1 MGRSKNKGTGEIVMK
16 RILITGAD
24 SYIGTSFKNY
34 MQQWDKRC
42 QIDTLDMRDSSW
54 RKRDFFV
61 FFVVYHVA
69 GIAHADVKETTEEQK
84 RLYYKVNTELAVE
97 VAEKSKKGGVDQFIF
112 MSSMIIYSGCKDK
125 IITKNTTPTPLNFY
139 GDSKW
144 QADQLIGA
152 MANDSF
158 KVVILR
164 PPMIYGKGSKGNY
177 PQLAKLAGALPVF
190 PKTTN
195 RRSMLYIDNLC
206 EFVRLM
212 IKYDE
217 SGVFFPQNREYT
229 DTSEMVRM
237 IADAKGHGIFIIPG
251 FKWILKLLMK
261 MPGKV
266 GRLADKAFGDFAY
279 EMSMSEYREDYCIVD
294 LERSIKMTEG

>member
-1 MGRSKNKGTGEIVMK
+1 M
-16 RILITGAD
+16 
-24 SYIGTSFKNY
+24 
-34 MQQWDKRC
+34 
-42 QIDTLDMRDSSW
+42 
-54 RKRDFFV
+54 
-61 FFVVYHVA
+61 
-69 GIAHADVKETTEEQK
+69 
-84 RLYYKVNTELAVE
+84 
-97 VAEKSKKGGVDQFIF
+97 
-112 MSSMIIYSGCKDK
+112 
-125 IITKNTTPTPLNFY
+125 
-139 GDSKW
+139 
-144 QADQLIGA
+144 
-152 MANDSF
+152 
-158 KVVILR
+158 
-164 PPMIYGKGSKGNY
+164 
-177 PQLAKLAGALPVF
+177 
-190 PKTTN
+190 
-195 RRSMLYIDNLC
+195 YIDNLC

-212 IKYDE
+212 IKYYE